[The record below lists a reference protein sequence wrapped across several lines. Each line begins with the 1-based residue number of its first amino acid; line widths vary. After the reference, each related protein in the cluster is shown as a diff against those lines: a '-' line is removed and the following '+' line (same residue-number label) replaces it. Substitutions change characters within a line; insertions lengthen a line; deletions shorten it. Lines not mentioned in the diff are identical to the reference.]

1 MFIDLAEIYLKAGNG
16 GPGKVSFLR
25 AKYVPN
31 GGPDGG
37 DGGDGGS
44 VVFEVDLGLR
54 TLVDFRYR
62 RKYIAEPGGKGDQK
76 NMSGRNARDLVVK
89 VPRGTIVRD
98 KETNMILADM
108 SAAGQRQTIARGGKG
123 GWGNQH
129 FATPTRQ
136 IPNFAHPGT
145 QGAERTVILELKTL
159 ADVGLVGFPN
169 AGKSTLISSVS
180 AAKPKIASYPFTTLT
195 PVLGIVSV
203 GPGESFAM
211 ADIPGLI
218 EGASEGVGLG
228 HAFLRHV
235 ERTRLLLQVVDV
247 AETEGRDALEDFAV
261 INRELSLFSDSL
273 AKRARIVVANKS
285 DAVVDAERLER
296 FVKGVREEGYE
307 VFAISAVTGEG
318 VPALLRRTADM
329 LGTLPEIT
337 VYEAAAPEAVL
348 AAQIAESPYAIRNEN
363 GVFVVEGP
371 WVERILG
378 SVNFADRESLQ
389 YFQRVMKTGGVI
401 AALEKKGVREGDTV
415 RVGDTEFNFVP

>member
-44 VVFEVDLGLR
+44 IVFEVDLGLR

-76 NMSGRNARDLVVK
+76 NMSGRNAKDLVVK

-108 SAAGQRQTIARGGKG
+108 SAGGQRQTIARGGKG

-145 QGAERTVILELKTL
+145 QGVERSVILELKTL

-218 EGASEGVGLG
+218 EGAHEGVGLG

-235 ERTRLLLQVVDV
+235 ERTRLLLHVVDA
-247 AETEGRDALEDFAV
+247 AETEGRDAFEDFTV
-261 INRELSLFSDSL
+261 INRELSLYSDTL
-273 AKRARIVVANKS
+273 AKRPQIVVANKS
-285 DAVVDAERLER
+285 DAVTDAERLER
-296 FVKGVREEGYE
+296 FVKAVRDEGYE
-307 VFAISAVTGEG
+307 VFVISAATGDG
-318 VPALLRRTADM
+318 VPELMRRTADM

-337 VYEAAAPEAVL
+337 VYEAATPEALL
-348 AAQIAESPYAIRNEN
+348 AAHIAESPYTIRNDN
-363 GVFVVEGP
+363 GTYVVEGP

-401 AALEKKGVREGDTV
+401 GALEKKGVREGDTV
-415 RVGDTEFNFVP
+415 RVGDTEFNFIP

>member
-44 VVFEVDLGLR
+44 IIFEVDLGLR

-62 RKYIAEPGGKGDQK
+62 RKYIAESGGKGDQK
-76 NMSGRNARDLVVK
+76 NMSGRDAKDLVVK
-89 VPRGTIVRD
+89 VPRGTLVRD

-108 SAAGQRQTIARGGKG
+108 SAPDQRQTIARGGKG

-145 QGAERTVILELKTL
+145 QGVERSVVLELKTL

-180 AAKPKIASYPFTTLT
+180 AAKPKIANYPFTTLT

-218 EGASEGVGLG
+218 EGANEGVGLG

-235 ERTRLLLQVVDV
+235 ERTRLLLHVVDV
-247 AETEGRDALEDFAV
+247 AETDGRDALEDFTV
-261 INRELSLFSDSL
+261 INRELSLYSDTL
-273 AKRARIVVANKS
+273 AKRAQIVVANKS
-285 DAVVDAERLER
+285 DTVADAERLER
-296 FVKGVREEGYE
+296 FVKGVREKGYE
-307 VFAISAVTGEG
+307 VFVISAVTGDG
-318 VPALLRRTADM
+318 VPELIRRTADM
-329 LGTLPEIT
+329 LRTLPDIT
-337 VYEAAAPEAVL
+337 VFEAVTPEALL
-348 AAQIAESPYAIRNEN
+348 AAHIAESPYAIRNEN
-363 GVFVVEGP
+363 GVYVVEGP

-389 YFQRVMKTGGVI
+389 YFQRVMKTSGVI
-401 AALEKKGVREGDTV
+401 DALEKKGVQEGNTV
-415 RVGDTEFNFVP
+415 RVGGTEFNFVP

>member
-1 MFIDLAEIYLKAGNG
+1 
-16 GPGKVSFLR
+16 
-25 AKYVPN
+25 
-31 GGPDGG
+31 
-37 DGGDGGS
+37 
-44 VVFEVDLGLR
+44 
-54 TLVDFRYR
+54 
-62 RKYIAEPGGKGDQK
+62 
-76 NMSGRNARDLVVK
+76 
-89 VPRGTIVRD
+89 
-98 KETNMILADM
+98 MILADM
-108 SAAGQRQTIARGGKG
+108 SAGGQRQTIARGGKG

-145 QGAERTVILELKTL
+145 QGVERSVILELKTL

-218 EGASEGVGLG
+218 EGAHDGVGLG

-235 ERTRLLLQVVDV
+235 ERTRLLLHVVDA
-247 AETEGRDALEDFAV
+247 AETEGRDAFEDFKV
-261 INRELSLFSDSL
+261 INRELSLYSDTL
-273 AKRARIVVANKS
+273 AKRPQIVVANKS
-285 DAVVDAERLER
+285 DAVADAERLER
-296 FVKGVREEGYE
+296 FVKAVRDEGYE
-307 VFAISAVTGEG
+307 VFVISAVTGDG
-318 VPALLRRTADM
+318 VPELMRRTADM
-329 LGTLPEIT
+329 IGTLPEIT
-337 VYEAAAPEAVL
+337 VYEAATPEALL
-348 AAQIAESPYAIRNEN
+348 AAHIAESPYTVRNDN
-363 GVFVVEGP
+363 GTYVVEGP

-401 AALEKKGVREGDTV
+401 GALEKKGVREGDTV
-415 RVGDTEFNFVP
+415 RVGDTEFNFIP

>member
-44 VVFEVDLGLR
+44 IIFEVDLGLR

-76 NMSGRNARDLVVK
+76 NMSGRNAKDLIVK
-89 VPRGTIVRD
+89 VPRGTVVRD

-108 SAAGQRQTIARGGKG
+108 SAGGQRQTIARGGKG

-145 QGAERTVILELKTL
+145 QGVERSVILELKTL

-218 EGASEGVGLG
+218 EGAHDGVGLG

-235 ERTRLLLQVVDV
+235 ERTRLLLHVVDA
-247 AETEGRDALEDFAV
+247 AETEGRDAFEDFKV
-261 INRELSLFSDSL
+261 INRELSLYSDTL
-273 AKRARIVVANKS
+273 AKRPQIVVANKS
-285 DAVVDAERLER
+285 DAVADAERLER
-296 FVKGVREEGYE
+296 FVKAVRDEGYE
-307 VFAISAVTGEG
+307 VFVISAVTGDG
-318 VPALLRRTADM
+318 VPELMRRTADM
-329 LGTLPEIT
+329 IGTLPEIT
-337 VYEAAAPEAVL
+337 VYEAATPEALL
-348 AAQIAESPYAIRNEN
+348 AAHIAESPYTVRNDN
-363 GVFVVEGP
+363 GTYVVEGP

-401 AALEKKGVREGDTV
+401 GALEKKGVREGDTV
-415 RVGDTEFNFVP
+415 RVGDTEFNFIP